1 MTCCRQTARVRPVR
15 PQRDQ
20 PRPCSTYSA
29 SAANISLPPHQDGAN
44 KASLSLSLSLSLTHT
59 LLSLC
64 LHRSVLGAKPAA
76 YLGVGTQEH
85 TRAVLEGVVA
95 ARCVAV
101 VVPAVVD
108 FQGRLDPARG
118 IPQLGPPRV
127 LVVRV

>member
-1 MTCCRQTARVRPVR
+1 MLH
-15 PQRDQ
+15 
-20 PRPCSTYSA
+20 YSA

-44 KASLSLSLSLSLTHT
+44 KASLSLSLSHTHT

-64 LHRSVLGAKPAA
+64 LHRSVLGAKHAA